1 MVFGKLWNIG
11 INDRQLSLQNAYSK
25 NWLRLFTSV
34 TSESYFRVELGKLL
48 QWREDFMSKE
58 LQEQINTWNNSVN

>member
-48 QWREDFMSKE
+48 QWREDFVSKE

>member
-1 MVFGKLWNIG
+1 MVFGQLWNIG

>member
-25 NWLRLFTSV
+25 NWLRLFTSA

>member
-1 MVFGKLWNIG
+1 MVFGKSWNIG

-48 QWREDFMSKE
+48 QWREDFTSRE

>member
-1 MVFGKLWNIG
+1 MVFGKFWNIG
-11 INDRQLSLQNAYSK
+11 ISDRQLSLQNAYSK

-48 QWREDFMSKE
+48 QWREDFTSKE

>member
-1 MVFGKLWNIG
+1 MVFGQLWNIG

-48 QWREDFMSKE
+48 QWREDFVSKE